1 MVMTES
7 LSRKRQVEELKTI
20 DMESLNPYRNIVIEE
35 VALEIEKFRVPFGL
49 DTTASFAIFIRN
61 MKK

>member
-1 MVMTES
+1 MTES

-20 DMESLNPYRNIVIEE
+20 DIESLNPYRNIVIEE
-35 VALEIEKFRVPFGL
+35 VASEIEKFRVPFGL